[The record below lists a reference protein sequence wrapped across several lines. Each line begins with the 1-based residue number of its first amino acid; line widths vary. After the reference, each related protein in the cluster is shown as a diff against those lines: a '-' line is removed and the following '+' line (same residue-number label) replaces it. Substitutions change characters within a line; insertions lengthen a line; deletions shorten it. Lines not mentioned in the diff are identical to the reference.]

1 MQGKYVECLMLATG
15 YGSEVKASD
24 FIEGIN
30 QVFLDW
36 EHLKVKDIMGYRN
49 YAHKSLVTGNEAP
62 NLIQVRTGLIT
73 QVMTQLNSSKLC
85 IWSEQRPQRVMK
97 I

>member
-62 NLIQVRTGLIT
+62 KPHA
-73 QVMTQLNSSKLC
+73 SKNWVDNTSDDSIEFFKTMHL
-85 IWSEQRPQRVMK
+85 E
-97 I
+97 